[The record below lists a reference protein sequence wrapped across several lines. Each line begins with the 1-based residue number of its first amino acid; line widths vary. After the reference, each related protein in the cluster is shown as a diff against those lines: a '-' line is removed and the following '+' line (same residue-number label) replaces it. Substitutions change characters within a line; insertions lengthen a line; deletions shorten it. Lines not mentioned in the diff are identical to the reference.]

1 MIPLEIKP
9 LMNFMAP
16 LSGSAE
22 MVAETAP
29 ETQKLSECEFC
40 EKKPSESIRQL
51 QSVFQPKKSEWIFS
65 VKTTPDAFK
74 KGYMEAT
81 SLQLKG
87 EACVF
92 RVL

>member
-1 MIPLEIKP
+1 
-9 LMNFMAP
+9 MAP

-22 MVAETAP
+22 MVAETAQ

-40 EKKPSESIRQL
+40 EKKPSEPIRQL
-51 QSVFQPKKSEWIFS
+51 QSVFQPKKSEWSFS
-65 VKTTPDAFK
+65 VMTTMTAPPDAFK